1 MTLQLNLNFF
11 VYLQVFPR
19 EIPRSKTEITRFEPI
34 TSTKL
39 KDLLI
44 CFKVEFPEDPDPYRE
59 SFVRQIIQD
68 GMLRKLETA
77 VKSLSK
83 GIVLSKY
90 IPTRRRL
97 MPTVEACVLEVDV
110 VYDEHKHFVIIKV
123 KSCII
128 VRLYK

>member
-1 MTLQLNLNFF
+1 MS
-11 VYLQVFPR
+11 R
-19 EIPRSKTEITRFEPI
+19 IKPI
-34 TSTKL
+34 TSQELKKL
-39 KDLLI
+39 FNSL
-44 CFKVEFPEDPDPYRE
+44 KVDYPDASLCE

-68 GMLRKLETA
+68 DMLRKLVTA

-90 IPTRRRL
+90 IPTRRRF